1 MIHLTDEKILG
12 DKELILGEID
22 QLPNTADQ
30 FMILRN
36 PRQRD
41 GKKLAHLQEEVRT
54 ILIPW
59 HQIAFVQFLPG
70 SGIEKVIGFVRE

>member
-1 MIHLTDEKILG
+1 MII
-12 DKELILGEID
+12 
-22 QLPNTADQ
+22 
-30 FMILRN
+30 RN

-41 GKKLAHLQEEVRT
+41 GMKLAYLQDDVTT

-59 HQIAFVQFLPG
+59 HQIAYVQLLPG